1 MALLESPMRTCLAL
15 AVLLLAEFAVAAP
28 PAAGLYYDRTREGHG
43 LDLQIVGDRVVGT
56 MFTFADD
63 GQPIWYLIDGSWNGD
78 SGALELIEYRYQF
91 GASPPATAAARFPGA
106 RMTRTGDATQCGNG
120 IPRPGA
126 GALFDFRFAIDGEAL
141 RWCVEAL
148 VPPSDVAES
157 ALSGSWY
164 AGDGDDGWGLISYLF
179 GATGAVQ
186 SFHTLYVY
194 DASGRPRW
202 AYATTPVADT
212 DLEPE
217 FRFARGYCRSCPGT
231 ALQPTAAGSARVTLV
246 TPRNDVESNRIRL
259 DLVYPFGV
267 GGAFARGDRP
277 LQILTASSRPPAV
290 ASVRE
295 GLVAGDLLADGQIRF
310 LGVPYVAPPLGE
322 LRWRAPQ
329 PAWPRVRPLQARAFG
344 AACPQNAVSDGI
356 YSSSVRTRD
365 EDCLQL
371 NVWTPELRQGA
382 ARPVM
387 VWIHG
392 GGLVQGSAV
401 EMRPEGAPVYDG
413 ARLADDGVVLVSI
426 NYRLGPLG
434 YMAMREFAGEHA
446 DHPSAGNYG
455 LLDQIAALQWVR
467 DNIAAVGGDPSRV
480 TIFGES
486 AGGLSTCALMA
497 SPLARGLFHRAIMQS
512 GGCQRSIPA
521 LETAPVGLDPGYTQ
535 GARVLG
541 AAGCSGQADRKAC
554 MRSLS
559 WEALIAA
566 SQPTVGFGRSGEKY
580 GLLQDGHALVE
591 GPGAAIAA
599 GRAAPVPL
607 IAGINNDELTA
618 LLPVSARPATVAAYE
633 TLILQTFP
641 AIGAQVL
648 QQYPAS
654 AYQEPWY
661 AYTDLLDDLQF
672 ACPNAAFTRNF
683 ASAGNPTWRYVYT
696 HVFAGPTAVYGAFHG
711 ADIAFVFGPIPTATA
726 AEADLSAQMQRQWT
740 RFATSGDPNG
750 GGDPVWPRRLPADD
764 VAIEFDDVARGLI
777 QDYRKPYCDFWSRY
791 VVF

>member
-1 MALLESPMRTCLAL
+1 MRTVLVL
-15 AVLLLAEFAVAAP
+15 IVLLLADVAVAAP

-43 LDLQIVGDRVVGT
+43 LDLQVVGDRVVGT
-56 MFTFADD
+56 LFTFGAD
-63 GQPIWYLIDGSWNGD
+63 GQPYWYFIEGWWSGD
-78 SGALELIEYRYQF
+78 SGALELVEYRYQP
-91 GASPPATAAARFPGA
+91 GVSPAATAIARFPGA
-106 RMTRTGDATQCGNG
+106 RMQRASDSAACGNG
-120 IPRPGA
+120 SARPGA
-126 GALFDFRFAIDGEAL
+126 TTLYDLAFAIDGESL
-141 RWCVEAL
+141 RWCLEAI
-148 VPPSDVAES
+148 VPASSAPES

-164 AGDGDDGWGLISYLF
+164 AGGGDDGWGLISYLF
-179 GATGAVQ
+179 GAPGAVT

-212 DLEPE
+212 DLEPA
-217 FRFARGYCRSCPGT
+217 FQFARGYCRSCP
-231 ALQPTAAGSARVTLV
+231 ALQLQPVAAGDARVALV
-246 TPRNDVESNRIRL
+246 TPRNDVDSNRIRL

-290 ASVRE
+290 AAVRE
-295 GLVAGDLLADGQIRF
+295 GLVVGDPLADGQTRF

-329 PAWPRVRPLQARAFG
+329 PASPRVRPLQARAFG

-356 YSSSVRTRD
+356 YGSSVRTRD

-371 NVWTPELRQGA
+371 NVWTPELRPGA

-401 EMRPEGAPVYDG
+401 EMRPEGAAVYDG

-467 DNIAAVGGDPSRV
+467 DNIAAFGGDPARV

-486 AGGLSTCALMA
+486 AGGLSTCALLA
-497 SPLARGLFHRAIMQS
+497 SPLARDLYHRAIMES
-512 GGCQRSIPA
+512 GGCPRSIPA
-521 LETAPVGLDPGYTQ
+521 LETAPSGQDPAYTQ
-535 GARVLG
+535 GARVIG
-541 AAGCSGQADRKAC
+541 SAGCAGQADRKAC
-554 MRSLS
+554 MRGLS
-559 WEALIAA
+559 WESLIAA
-566 SQPTVGFGRSGEKY
+566 GQPTVGFGRSGEKY
-580 GLLQDGHALVE
+580 GLVVDGHARVE
-591 GPGAAIAA
+591 SPGLAVAA
-599 GRAAPVPL
+599 GRAARVPL
-607 IAGINNDELTA
+607 IAGINADELTA
-618 LLPVSARPATVAAYE
+618 LLPASARPATVADYE
-633 TLILQTFP
+633 ALVRQTFP
-641 AIGAQVL
+641 TISTLVL

-654 AYQEPWY
+654 AYAAPWY

-672 ACPNAAFTRNF
+672 ACPNAAFTRHF

-696 HVFAGPTAVYGAFHG
+696 HVFAGPSAIYGAFHG
-711 ADIAFVFGPIPTATA
+711 AEIGFVFGPLASATA
-726 AEADLSAQMQRQWT
+726 AEADLSRQMQRQWA
-740 RFATSGDPNG
+740 RFAASGNPNG
-750 GGDPVWPRRLPADD
+750 GGDPNWPQRLPGDD

-791 VVF
+791 LVF